1 MHKGKGKRTA
11 EGGPAPTGA
20 CAPLPRTATLP
31 GRAAGLDAAPYRRL
45 RPARRRLLRAP
56 PRHRALGPFRCPVP
70 SPPGQCR
77 PSPPDEAAL
86 DEATDGPVPASR
98 ARWRPRRRKPRR
110 CPGLRAPLATLAS
123 PACRP
128 GPRCPNAPSSASSPC
143 AVPRGR
149 PPLPASVRWCNL
161 QPCAPGSTVL
171 CACHCPRSAYHDL
184 ECAFAGSFYV
194 ASSGKLFQ
202 RPKRVTLTDFSTQP
216 PGVCRT
222 PTTRQV
228 PCGTLKMQD
237 SKRGTLRTGR
247 SCRTEPAIWWSDDKP
262 TNKCVSHCDKH
273 PGERGRE
280 SRGRGAPA
288 AATRARMRRRSPN
301 PKTPLEATAQAA
313 ARGGRLAAPASS
325 RWGLVFPKLVPRL
338 GLRTV
343 ISPGCEHRDSGSR
356 WRGLVGRPL
365 DQGQR

>member
-1 MHKGKGKRTA
+1 MRLSLSSQR
-11 EGGPAPTGA
+11 
-20 CAPLPRTATLP
+20 LPRFGMRICRVIL
-31 GRAAGLDAAPYRRL
+31 RRL
-45 RPARRRLLRAP
+45 
-56 PRHRALGPFRCPVP
+56 FR
-70 SPPGQCR
+70 
-77 PSPPDEAAL
+77 E
-86 DEATDGPVPASR
+86 
-98 ARWRPRRRKPRR
+98 
-110 CPGLRAPLATLAS
+110 
-123 PACRP
+123 
-128 GPRCPNAPSSASSPC
+128 
-143 AVPRGR
+143 AVPTTQ
-149 PPLPASVRWCNL
+149 ASH
-161 QPCAPGSTVL
+161 S
-171 CACHCPRSAYHDL
+171 
-184 ECAFAGSFYV
+184 
-194 ASSGKLFQ
+194 
-202 RPKRVTLTDFSTQP
+202 DFSTQP

-262 TNKCVSHCDKH
+262 TNKCVSHCDKRS
-273 PGERGRE
+273 GERGRE

-288 AATRARMRRRSPN
+288 AATRARMRRRPPN

-365 DQGQR
+365 DQGQRWGQHRLLPSPAVGPRAGP

>member
-1 MHKGKGKRTA
+1 M
-11 EGGPAPTGA
+11 
-20 CAPLPRTATLP
+20 L
-31 GRAAGLDAAPYRRL
+31 
-45 RPARRRLLRAP
+45 
-56 PRHRALGPFRCPVP
+56 

-86 DEATDGPVPASR
+86 DEATDGPEPASR

-110 CPGLRAPLATLAS
+110 CPGLRPRSPRWPLPPVPTPRPRPPHPARFPGAGPPSPRLSDGVTCS
-123 PACRP
+123 PAP
-128 GPRCPNAPSSASSPC
+128 PAPRCYALVIIRAALTAIWNAH
-143 AVPRGR
+143 
-149 PPLPASVRWCNL
+149 L
-161 QPCAPGSTVL
+161 
-171 CACHCPRSAYHDL
+171 
-184 ECAFAGSFYV
+184 FAGSFYV

-262 TNKCVSHCDKH
+262 TNKCVSHCDKRS
-273 PGERGRE
+273 GERGRE

-288 AATRARMRRRSPN
+288 AATCARMRRRSPN

-313 ARGGRLAAPASS
+313 ARGGRLAARPPAGGDLFSQS
-325 RWGLVFPKLVPRL
+325 WF
-338 GLRTV
+338 
-343 ISPGCEHRDSGSR
+343 HGS
-356 WRGLVGRPL
+356 
-365 DQGQR
+365 D

>member
-1 MHKGKGKRTA
+1 MPAPRSPGPPPSPAAQPGSTPPRTA
-11 EGGPAPTGA
+11 VSGPRAAASSTLHLGTAPSAPSGAPCRPPRDSAVRPLRTKPPSTRPPTARCQRPGRDGGPGVGGPAA
-20 CAPLPRTATLP
+20 APASGPARH
-31 GRAAGLDAAPYRRL
+31 AGLSRL
-45 RPARRRLLRAP
+45 SQRPVLGLL
-56 PRHRALGPFRCPVP
+56 
-70 SPPGQCR
+70 
-77 PSPPDEAAL
+77 
-86 DEATDGPVPASR
+86 T
-98 ARWRPRRRKPRR
+98 
-110 CPGLRAPLATLAS
+110 LRGS
-123 PACRP
+123 P
-128 GPRCPNAPSSASSPC
+128 GPA
-143 AVPRGR
+143 
-149 PPLPASVRWCNL
+149 PLPASVRWCNL

-262 TNKCVSHCDKH
+262 TNKCVSHCDKCS
-273 PGERGRE
+273 GERGRE